1 MSNPTNHDQN
11 RSFGEYYHPAQFSNQ
26 QPQQHVPTNN
36 QQHGFAVGG
45 VGPGGVGM
53 VGGVAL
59 PHGIAAGVAAVGGI
73 RQQAVL
79 PTTNALG
86 LSYLPNSINTTT
98 THNPDDVAMHHN
110 HDSGEDEGT
119 NPQQNA
125 LEQAHADKKKEAETE
140 AAAKVKQ
147 DELDWYQYFAEF
159 SIHKTE
165 LGTTHVSIGKDAT
178 DKARKL
184 SKWVNSQ
191 RRQYRYFMQN
201 KQLVEQQQQQLVQ
214 DSPDQPEGGGGGD
227 GIGVTA
233 AVATPPVTRHVELTE
248 KQIALLEKIGFDFKY
263 KEGTVVSVASPPA
276 KKKSWDEWIELL
288 KEYAKEHNGIA
299 DVPQKYPGG
308 LGLFVARQRCR
319 YRLWSEG
326 NPKSKLSNDK
336 VAQLQGAGM
345 VFQSSR
351 FHPQQMSWDDRLEE
365 LKTYKLE
372 HGGTTWIP
380 VNKTKKKP
388 LAPGEEP
395 TEQKLLEQ
403 ALQPLAK
410 WCDRQRQNY
419 RALLAHKPSCMTDE
433 RIKKLNEIAFEW
445 NRAEPPEGK
454 KRAAD
459 SDPGDGTGPP
469 KKKRARS
476 LPAGFVSNAQ
486 KWLNQLEL
494 LKEYKKKHGHCRM
507 KATKRKGADYD
518 SLAKW
523 CDHQRQQYKLK
534 SDDKK
539 SAMTD
544 ERIQHLEAME
554 FEWIL
559 TASKSGR
566 FDYSEPPPPL
576 ANPRK
581 PTEKAETQWNS
592 HWKELKEFKNLHN
605 TTRVT
610 KKFKAKDGEEQ
621 YTTLAKWV
629 EHQRTNMRLRY
640 EGKQSPMT
648 DERIAKLKEI
658 EFEWAVV
665 TKPIPSLKT
674 KMEEDTSTSD
684 NPIAAAA
691 KDTTEIEGT
700 KQSDEEK
707 FHDAKQATEDESNTD
722 AADKHTTE
730 DAPTDTGTKDI
741 TDGTSALDAAVGKD
755 TTDGESTPL
764 EGTGEVVSL

>member
-45 VGPGGVGM
+45 VGPGGVSM

-299 DVPQKYPGG
+299 DVPQKYRKWNRT
-308 LGLFVARQRCR
+308 VARVFVLVLALALALVL
-319 YRLWSEG
+319 YWWIHI
-326 NPKSKLSNDK
+326 
-336 VAQLQGAGM
+336 AQNGI
-345 VFQSSR
+345 
-351 FHPQQMSWDDRLEE
+351 
-365 LKTYKLE
+365 
-372 HGGTTWIP
+372 IP
-380 VNKTKKKP
+380 
-388 LAPGEEP
+388 L
-395 TEQKLLEQ
+395 
-403 ALQPLAK
+403 
-410 WCDRQRQNY
+410 
-419 RALLAHKPSCMTDE
+419 
-433 RIKKLNEIAFEW
+433 ILNT
-445 NRAEPPEGK
+445 R
-454 KRAAD
+454 
-459 SDPGDGTGPP
+459 SDLF
-469 KKKRARS
+469 S
-476 LPAGFVSNAQ
+476 FS
-486 KWLNQLEL
+486 
-494 LKEYKKKHGHCRM
+494 
-507 KATKRKGADYD
+507 
-518 SLAKW
+518 
-523 CDHQRQQYKLK
+523 
-534 SDDKK
+534 
-539 SAMTD
+539 
-544 ERIQHLEAME
+544 I
-554 FEWIL
+554 
-559 TASKSGR
+559 
-566 FDYSEPPPPL
+566 
-576 ANPRK
+576 
-581 PTEKAETQWNS
+581 
-592 HWKELKEFKNLHN
+592 
-605 TTRVT
+605 
-610 KKFKAKDGEEQ
+610 
-621 YTTLAKWV
+621 
-629 EHQRTNMRLRY
+629 
-640 EGKQSPMT
+640 
-648 DERIAKLKEI
+648 
-658 EFEWAVV
+658 
-665 TKPIPSLKT
+665 
-674 KMEEDTSTSD
+674 
-684 NPIAAAA
+684 
-691 KDTTEIEGT
+691 
-700 KQSDEEK
+700 
-707 FHDAKQATEDESNTD
+707 
-722 AADKHTTE
+722 
-730 DAPTDTGTKDI
+730 
-741 TDGTSALDAAVGKD
+741 
-755 TTDGESTPL
+755 
-764 EGTGEVVSL
+764 